1 MFGFMIKNL
10 EIKLVCYGNSLK
22 IYFKDNFIAET
33 NKNNFQKI
41 KDVLE
46 IFKFENYK
54 NGWRYIL
61 LQEKVIKKHIT
72 IKKSRF
78 LPALFLKIK
87 IYRYSL
93 ISIIY

>member
-54 NGWRYIL
+54 TDGATFYFR
-61 LQEKVIKKHIT
+61 KK
-72 IKKSRF
+72 
-78 LPALFLKIK
+78 
-87 IYRYSL
+87 
-93 ISIIY
+93 